1 MKNREWHNCLQAGQ
15 FFLRTHHRGTKQCF
29 SNHHIFLFKT
39 ADINDC
45 LQCKERISCV
55 SILPAIITLLLAW
68 QWKYSIRE
76 QRPNLQQGLNVSSP
90 NPTIDNTVIMALCE
104 ASVRLR
110 SYLIINAV
118 WTLWWPWGQ
127 SAMLY
132 NRITPTGQ
140 LSLPFF
146 WLWHTGDS
154 IPNMVVLWYN
164 SYADPLIDF
173 NYQHFSKTTAILFSL
188 NNFMLMTFSWSE
200 LFTSY

>member
-1 MKNREWHNCLQAGQ
+1 MCNPFPCFKGRTVTWKTENDTTVYKLDS

-68 QWKYSIRE
+68 QWKYSITE

-118 WTLWWPWGQ
+118 WTLWWPWDQ
-127 SAMLY
+127 SALLY
-132 NRITPTGQ
+132 NRITRTGQ

-146 WLWHTGDS
+146 DCDT
-154 IPNMVVLWYN
+154 
-164 SYADPLIDF
+164 
-173 NYQHFSKTTAILFSL
+173 QR
-188 NNFMLMTFSWSE
+188 E
-200 LFTSY
+200 LYPKYGGTVE